1 MRHPP
6 GHSSSKSSS
15 TAEVAVD
22 AVLRCDEEHAY
33 VAPDIHRLLLLL
45 LLLWSHHVLLESD
58 MVPKTPV
65 CLQEKR

>member
-1 MRHPP
+1 M
-6 GHSSSKSSS
+6 
-15 TAEVAVD
+15 
-22 AVLRCDEEHAY
+22 LRCDEEHAY
-33 VAPDIHRLLLLL
+33 VAPGIHRLLLLL